1 MTRNAL
7 PTLTLLTLLAILPC
21 SGCQSSKAE
30 IDRRAQHIATLAD
43 DTLDELDAAIA
54 TGDVGEQAQPHI
66 DAAKSNQHQIK
77 DEADKARTALHGV
90 EDTTPWWGRTLG
102 NLAIAGVL
110 IALVVLL
117 WQTGIGFVIKRL
129 CYAIGLLIPRS
140 TKASAALDAEAITR
154 RRACPEQ
161 REAIAARRASDP
173 AYDAE
178 FKRQQKRKQRDE
190 VSRHALPKEHMEIAT
205 S

>member
-30 IDRRAQHIATLAD
+30 IDRRTQQIVVLAD
-43 DTLDELDAAIA
+43 ATVDELDAAVE
-54 TGDVGEQAQPHI
+54 TGEIGDAAMPHI
-66 DAAKSNQHQIK
+66 EAAKDNQEKIT

-110 IALVVLL
+110 IALVILL
-117 WQTGIGFVIKRL
+117 WQTGIGFVIKRI

-140 TKASAALDAEAITR
+140 TRASAALDAEAVVR
-154 RRACPEQ
+154 RRACSEQ
-161 REAIAARRASDP
+161 REAIAAKRASDP

-178 FKRQQKRKQRDE
+178 FKRQKKRKQRDE
-190 VSRHALPKEHMEIAT
+190 ASRHAVRKEIVT